1 MGRIYI
7 FTGKGGV
14 GKSSVAAAHAIK
26 SAEEG
31 KKTLLVSTDMA
42 HNLGDIFEKHLGK
55 EPEEVLPDLDA
66 YEIDPDHVMAKDY
79 AEIMDYVSRL
89 ISDSGVVDIQ
99 DVGMIPG
106 MEDLF
111 SLLKIAE
118 IYHSGEYERIFVD
131 CAPTGETL
139 SLLKFPELLSWY
151 MEKLFPI
158 GKIGIRMLS
167 PISKTVFKVEMPN
180 KNALSEIE
188 KLYLK
193 LTELQD
199 LLKDREITSVRIVT
213 TPEKMVIE
221 ETKRNYMYLNL
232 YNFNV
237 DGLYVN
243 RILPESA
250 DNPFFDG
257 WKKLQKE
264 YLAYIKECFS
274 ALPIYE
280 IPWYDEELRGADNV
294 RRIVRDVLNGKSNC
308 CGTERDGLAGEDNE
322 HAVRHDVTD
331 VFETRILTER
341 ETFQAVDGGYELKV
355 FMPGAEK
362 EEIDL
367 FQSPTDVVIKM
378 GNFKRNVPLPNVL
391 RKYTVSRAKYEGDA
405 LHILFEKEEG

>member
-55 EPEEVLPDLDA
+55 EPEEVLPNLDA

-188 KLYLK
+188 KLYVK
-193 LTELQD
+193 LLELQE
-199 LLKDREITSVRIVT
+199 LLKNREITSVRIVT

-257 WKKLQKE
+257 WRKLQKE
-264 YLAYIKECFS
+264 YLTYIKECFS

-280 IPWYDEELRGADNV
+280 IPWYDEELKGADNV
-294 RRIVRDVLNGKSNC
+294 RRIVRDVL
-308 CGTERDGLAGEDNE
+308 DG
-322 HAVRHDVTD
+322 VD
-331 VFETRILTER
+331 VFATKILTER

-355 FMPGAEK
+355 FMPGADK
-362 EEIDL
+362 DEIDL

-391 RKYTVSRAKYEGDA
+391 RKYVITRAKYEGDA
-405 LHILFEKEEG
+405 LHVLFEEDNT